1 MVGHGGTSPLVLPE
15 NHRGRLKNSNET
27 TQAVLN
33 KHLEWFVAVV
43 TLFEMPSSFHYN
55 LPPKCVS
62 PSWLLGRMARRR
74 QGLRLSWH
82 AMSGQAEVC

>member
-33 KHLEWFVAVV
+33 KHLEWFVAVLA
-43 TLFEMPSSFHYN
+43 LFEMPTSFHYD
-55 LPPKCVS
+55 LFPGCVS
-62 PSWLLGRMARRR
+62 LSWPPGRMARWRK
-74 QGLRLSWH
+74 GLRWS
-82 AMSGQAEVC
+82 